1 MSFTEQC
8 YARKI
13 AAQENACEYCAFYSA
28 SAPALCFAP
37 WSDAYMEDQ
46 FIDPC
51 FEGVYKKLTG
61 RSAPALAAVE
71 RERERIHR
79 HTETAVPAGRAVPL
93 VVRRLA
99 DHWKGSERD
108 ES

>member
-1 MSFTEQC
+1 MSFTGQC

-37 WSDAYMEDQ
+37 WSDAYMEEL

-71 RERERIHR
+71 RERDRMQCQA
-79 HTETAVPAGRAVPL
+79 ETAGKAIPL
-93 VVRRLA
+93 VIRRL
-99 DHWKGSERD
+99 K
-108 ES
+108 

>member
-1 MSFTEQC
+1 MSFTGQC

-37 WSDAYMEDQ
+37 WSDAYMEEL

-71 RERERIHR
+71 RERERMQCQA
-79 HTETAVPAGRAVPL
+79 ETAGKAKNAHYRQCAENALLGKA
-93 VVRRLA
+93 
-99 DHWKGSERD
+99 
-108 ES
+108 

>member
-1 MSFTEQC
+1 MSFTGQC

-37 WSDAYMEDQ
+37 WSDAYMEDL

-51 FEGVYKKLTG
+51 FEGV
-61 RSAPALAAVE
+61 
-71 RERERIHR
+71 
-79 HTETAVPAGRAVPL
+79 
-93 VVRRLA
+93 
-99 DHWKGSERD
+99 
-108 ES
+108 